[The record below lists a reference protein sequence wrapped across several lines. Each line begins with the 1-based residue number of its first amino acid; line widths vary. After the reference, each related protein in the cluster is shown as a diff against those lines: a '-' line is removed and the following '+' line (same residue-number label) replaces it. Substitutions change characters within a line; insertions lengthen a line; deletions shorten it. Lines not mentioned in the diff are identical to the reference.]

1 MIRNHLKLDYG
12 MNNGRLLHIDEVER
26 GLNCGCKCPACEHPL
41 VAHKGPV
48 KAAHFKHYQGSDC
61 GKGVET
67 ALHHMAKGILENR
80 QEIALPIPPDPTK
93 LWPIEKVSLEKRL
106 GDIIPDVIVYIKG
119 QPILIEIV
127 VTHGIDAEKMEKIK
141 DLGISTLVID
151 LSDEE
156 RTLSKD
162 ELASIVVEG
171 TEKKRWVFNA
181 AKQRHMENPRRFKV
195 IRDMD
200 SNPYRP
206 MDSNLWV
213 DGCPMY
219 YARRYGTGYSK
230 RFAYVESDCAHCE
243 FLVEWGVS
251 NKLYELFDSNP
262 VLSDEARQRFLNDP
276 EREGHIL
283 CGWSKFAEHPNA
295 IQ

>member
-1 MIRNHLKLDYG
+1 MK
-12 MNNGRLLHIDEVER
+12 NGRLLHIDDVER

-80 QEIALPIPPDPTK
+80 QEIALPHPDPAEPTK

-106 GDIIPDVIVYIKG
+106 EDIIPDVIVYIEG

-141 DLGISTLVID
+141 DLGISTLVIN

-156 RTLSKD
+156 RTLSED

-171 TEKKRWVFNA
+171 TEKKRWVFNRVTERHRRVA
-181 AKQRHMENPRRFKV
+181 ERHRAKKLREWGNSERHPDWEPKLRFK
-195 IRDMD
+195 ITRRLE
-200 SNPYRP
+200 ST
-206 MDSNLWV
+206 LQV
-213 DGCPMY
+213 DGCPKPGALSY
-219 YARRYGTGYSK
+219 YPDTTYANVRL
-230 RFAYVESDCAHCE
+230 DCYECE
-243 FLVEWGVS
+243 FLVDANFPYNRRSGEDVS
-251 NKLYELFDSNP
+251 FFLDENP
-262 VLSDEARQRFLNDP
+262 SAPD
-276 EREGHIL
+276 GYIL
-283 CGWSKFAEHPNA
+283 CGWPEIAEHPNA
-295 IQ
+295 IQS